1 VALDATLH
9 QKDKIMKVKH
19 LENGLALLGAVL
31 ILVAVSAAANNALA
45 GDTGT
50 LEFYSVARS

>member
-1 VALDATLH
+1 
-9 QKDKIMKVKH
+9 MKGKY

-31 ILVAVSAAANNALA
+31 ILVAVSAAANTALT

-50 LEFYSVARS
+50 LEFYSAAHN

>member
-1 VALDATLH
+1 MRRCIK
-9 QKDKIMKVKH
+9 KDKIMKGKH
-19 LENGLALLGAVL
+19 LENGLALLGAIL
-31 ILVAVSAAANNALA
+31 ILVAVSAAANTALA